1 MRTSYKLCSAHSV
14 RSRTACKCFF
24 GTFSLRSKITDSIS
38 VNLEPPQNS
47 LLTAGPGMDMVWKS
61 VRIIKSL
68 R

>member
-38 VNLEPPQNS
+38 VNFEQRGKPQNY
-47 LLTAGPGMDMVWKS
+47 LLTAGPGMDMEVDTDN
-61 VRIIKSL
+61 
-68 R
+68 